1 MTDEFDKLVIKERE
15 IDDFVRGRMSKR
27 YNQGKEYERKRIVGI
42 IKGKFRKA
50 FPDLA
55 RQLVEEISGEK

>member
-42 IKGKFRKA
+42 IKKHKA
-50 FPDLA
+50 YSIG
-55 RQLVEEISGEK
+55 LVKELVKEIEGLI